1 MRKIKNYKIN
11 NQILLKVKIKMLRM
25 ITKIIKLFQSLKKIK
40 EFLEESPKL
49 FLLHMKMIPL

>member
-40 EFLEESPKL
+40 EFLEEPPKL